1 MAERKAFLL
10 RLPKNLYEELARW
23 AKDDLRSTNA
33 HIEWL
38 LRESVRKRRKADL
51 SRSERDSDSED
62 DSAEGNTSAR

>member
-10 RLPKNLYEELARW
+10 RLPKNLYDELARW

-38 LRESVRKRRKADL
+38 LRESVRERRKVDL
-51 SRSERDSDSED
+51 SGSEPND
-62 DSAEGNTSAR
+62 DSVGEGQE